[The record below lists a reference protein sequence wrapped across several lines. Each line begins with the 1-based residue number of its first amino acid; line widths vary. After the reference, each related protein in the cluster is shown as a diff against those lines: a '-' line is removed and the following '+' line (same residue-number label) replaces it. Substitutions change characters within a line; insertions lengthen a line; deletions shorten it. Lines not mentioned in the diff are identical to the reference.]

1 MEYLGL
7 LVMGILLVHARHRQ
21 HHGQYQHDTRVEP

>member
-7 LVMGILLVHARHRQ
+7 LVMGILLSTLGHRQ
-21 HHGQYQHDTRVEP
+21 HQGQYQHDTRVEP